1 MSETGRERRAENYL
15 QRDDIHDRW
24 SAGYRTAE
32 NAAFYDMAFRT
43 LADAYFPTAAT
54 VVDVG
59 CGTGAHTA
67 RLRELGFDVIG
78 VDLSVVA
85 LRKGAAALADEGG
98 PARRVWFVAGSVRE
112 LPLRTESCG
121 VVVAWGILMHVPD
134 VRAAWME
141 LGRILRPGG
150 ILVVSEAN
158 RASVQSHAFGVL
170 RRMFRRR
177 SPAPLRAAHGDEFWV
192 DGSDGTLVT
201 READIPAAIRMA
213 GAAGLRLMER
223 RAGQLTE
230 AYTRLPSPASRR
242 IVHALNRLWFRH
254 VRLAGP
260 AFGNLLIFRRVD
272 DDSPGSGVGPS

>member
-1 MSETGRERRAENYL
+1 MSGTGRDRRAEHYL

-24 SAGYRTAE
+24 SAGYRTVE
-32 NAAFYDMAFRT
+32 NAAFYDLAFRT
-43 LADAYFPTAAT
+43 IAEAHLPSAAT

-78 VDLSVVA
+78 VDLSLVA
-85 LRKGAAALADEGG
+85 LRKAAAALADEGG
-98 PARRVWFVAGSVRE
+98 RGRVRFVAGSVLD
-112 LPLRTESCG
+112 LPFRTGSRG

-134 VRAAWME
+134 VRSAWME
-141 LGRILRPGG
+141 LGRVLRPGG
-150 ILVVSEAN
+150 ILVVSETN

-170 RRMFRRR
+170 RRFFRRR
-177 SPAPLRAAHGDEFWV
+177 SPPPIRTPHGDEFWV
-192 DGSDGTLVT
+192 DGREGTLVT
-201 READIPAAIRMA
+201 READIHDAIRTA

-242 IVHALNRLWFRH
+242 IVHALNRVWFQY

-260 AFGNLLIFRRVD
+260 AFGNLLVFRRVD
-272 DDSPGSGVGPS
+272 DGSLFPEVDPS

>member
-1 MSETGRERRAENYL
+1 MSGTGRDRRAAHYL

-32 NAAFYDMAFRT
+32 NAAFYDLAFKT
-43 LADAYFPTAAT
+43 LVDAYLPSAAS

-78 VDLSVVA
+78 VDLSLVA
-85 LRKGAAALADEGG
+85 LRKAAAALADEEGG
-98 PARRVWFVAGSVRE
+98 RGRVRFVAGSVLE
-112 LPLRTESCG
+112 LPFRTGSCA

-141 LGRILRPGG
+141 LGRVLRPGG

-170 RRMFRRR
+170 RRLFRRR
-177 SPAPLRAAHGDEFWV
+177 SPPPIRAPHGDEFWV
-192 DGSDGTLVT
+192 DGREGTLVT
-201 READIPAAIRMA
+201 READIPDAIRTA

-230 AYTRLPSPASRR
+230 AYTRLPGPASRR
-242 IVHALNRLWFRH
+242 IVHALNRAWFRH

-260 AFGNLLIFRRVD
+260 AFGNLLVFRRVD
-272 DDSPGSGVGPS
+272 DGTRWPAVDPS